1 MARLLR
7 LDIPHQGFSHVGRMD
22 VLAVKMP
29 GEIPQKALEPE
40 IVRCRAAWQRAQMQI
55 REMGDCEIHGFDDS
69 GFSKI
74 R

>member
-1 MARLLR
+1 
-7 LDIPHQGFSHVGRMD
+7 MD

-29 GEIPQKALEPE
+29 GEIAQKALEPE